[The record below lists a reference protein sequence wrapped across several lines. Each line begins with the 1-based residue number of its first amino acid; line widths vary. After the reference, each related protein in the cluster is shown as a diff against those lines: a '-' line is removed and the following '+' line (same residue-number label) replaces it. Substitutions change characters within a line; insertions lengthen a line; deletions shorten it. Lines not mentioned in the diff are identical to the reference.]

1 MKNIKALTKNGN
13 TLFTMRET
21 EKSTFIN
28 ISKEASIVF
37 DMTQLADIQQ
47 LFGAVHT
54 IEELVEQ
61 TTTSFD
67 KKSF

>member
-13 TLFTMRET
+13 CLFTMRET

-37 DMTQLADIQQ
+37 DLSQLADIKE
-47 LFGAVHT
+47 LFSAVHT
-54 IEELVEQ
+54 IEELTEQ
-61 TTTSFD
+61 TTSEHTKASF
-67 KKSF
+67 